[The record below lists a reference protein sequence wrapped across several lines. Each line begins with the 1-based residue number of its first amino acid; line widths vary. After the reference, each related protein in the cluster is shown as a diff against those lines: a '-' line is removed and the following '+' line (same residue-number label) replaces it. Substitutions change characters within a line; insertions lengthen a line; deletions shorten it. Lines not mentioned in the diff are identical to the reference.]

1 MPCRGKSSATAEAA
15 DACKVSIF
23 GSLDEEQRQLY
34 RLRNESA
41 LTGREIAARLG
52 QDAGAVSKKCTY
64 LDQIVA
70 KRFHVLLLIRES
82 STKCTTLQQI
92 LEDYGHQRDFTAELA
107 DLVIE
112 HYSTCRTC
120 GNCAV
125 CRGVQRQ
132 LVWDAA
138 PVAIPITLAAAFR
151 ERIELAVQEVVNAT
165 SLPSGLRQSPPS
177 PPRPPG
183 PPAPTVPGVP
193 PKSRLRRHA
202 IQTGS
207 CPALSAQA
215 PQPEPA
221 RPLQLHRQRPS
232 RRRPAPAVRPGRARA
247 GRGR

>member
-52 QDAGAVSKKCTY
+52 QDAVSKKCTY

-132 LVWDAA
+132 LSGM
-138 PVAIPITLAAAFR
+138 PLRLPFR
-151 ERIELAVQEVVNAT
+151 SFWPRRSA
-165 SLPSGLRQSPPS
+165 SGSNW
-177 PPRPPG
+177 
-183 PPAPTVPGVP
+183 
-193 PKSRLRRHA
+193 
-202 IQTGS
+202 
-207 CPALSAQA
+207 
-215 PQPEPA
+215 
-221 RPLQLHRQRPS
+221 PS
-232 RRRPAPAVRPGRARA
+232 RRW
-247 GRGR
+247 